1 MKMMRE
7 TLAESFMKSKQG
19 RKRSRKDKD
28 GGRYRSSPNR
38 KPRSASRKSNEIA
51 RDLSRVSGI
60 SKDEVMPCYKS
71 KFEGK
76 KRVDVAHQPKPL
88 APGYIKR
95 PMEQIHSPSQ
105 AIARDLLFQENVVGV
120 RYQQH
125 RDGAMR
131 NRTQEGPEHMHRH
144 QVNSDSVPNE
154 GKIT

>member
-1 MKMMRE
+1 MNN
-7 TLAESFMKSKQG
+7 F
-19 RKRSRKDKD
+19 D
-28 GGRYRSSPNR
+28 
-38 KPRSASRKSNEIA
+38 
-51 RDLSRVSGI
+51 

-88 APGYIKR
+88 APGYITR
-95 PMEQIHSPSQ
+95 PMEHIHSPSQ
-105 AIARDLLFQENVVGV
+105 AIARDLLFQENVIGV